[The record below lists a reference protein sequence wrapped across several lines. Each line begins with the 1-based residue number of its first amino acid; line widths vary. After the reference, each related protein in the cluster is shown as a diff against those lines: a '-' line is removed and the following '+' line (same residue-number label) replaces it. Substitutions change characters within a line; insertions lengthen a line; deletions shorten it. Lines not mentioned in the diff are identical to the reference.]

1 VIILGLTGSIGMGK
15 STAAGMLR
23 RMRVPLFDA
32 DAAVHRLLAPG
43 GGAVSRVEE
52 AFPGMRAA
60 VGGIDRRRLGE
71 RVFANPQALRQLE
84 AILHPMVRA
93 AERRFVARARARGT
107 SLIVLDIPLLF
118 ETRGTG
124 RCDYVLVVSA
134 PSGVQHARVI
144 RRPGM
149 TPGRLA
155 DILRAQ
161 LPDREKRR
169 RADFVVTSGLGRA
182 VTLRQLRTI
191 VRILREGNHPQRV
204 RFVHGLR
211 RRRGPRRCAKS

>member
-15 STAAGMLR
+15 STAADVLR

-32 DAAVHRLLAPG
+32 DATVHRLLAPG
-43 GGAVSRVEE
+43 GAAVPRVEE
-52 AFPGMRAA
+52 AFPGVRNAA
-60 VGGIDRRRLGE
+60 GKIDRRQLGE
-71 RVFANPQALRQLE
+71 RVFGNPQALRGLE
-84 AILHPMVRA
+84 AILHPMVRT
-93 AERRFVARARARGT
+93 AERHFVARARGRGEP
-107 SLIVLDIPLLF
+107 LIVLDIPLLF
-118 ETRGTG
+118 ETHGTG
-124 RCDYVLVVSA
+124 RCDYVLVISA
-134 PSGVQHARVI
+134 PPGVQHARVI

-149 TPGRLA
+149 TAGRLA

-191 VRILREGNHPQRV
+191 VRVLREGKRPQRV